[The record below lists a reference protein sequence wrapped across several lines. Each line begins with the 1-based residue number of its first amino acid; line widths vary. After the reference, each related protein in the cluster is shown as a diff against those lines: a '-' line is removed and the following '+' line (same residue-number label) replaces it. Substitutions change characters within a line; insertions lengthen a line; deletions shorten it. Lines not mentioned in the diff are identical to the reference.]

1 MRKLIVLLISLPV
14 VCMLAGFVPVNKQQE
29 HRREIAD
36 TIFINGKVYTVETNQ
51 PWAEVVAISKG
62 KIIYVGD
69 AHGVKKYEGKNTKVI
84 DLKGKMLLPG
94 FVDSHLHASETVNS
108 LYSVNLISGRT
119 IEAYIQ
125 MVEKYAKE
133 HSDVSVIHGA
143 GWSNTLFPTTGPTKE
158 SLDAVIKDIPVA
170 LISEDYHSIWVNSK
184 ALEIAGIT
192 KDTSNPEGGVI
203 ERDEKGEPSGTLRDT
218 ATNLVLDKLPKF
230 NTEQYKEGLAVFQEL
245 AASNGYTQVNDVL
258 VPQQD
263 IVIEALTMLEKEQA
277 LSVRHNLSLAV
288 QPSEGESRIPYLK
301 EQRAK
306 LQGPLVKM
314 NTVKLFMDGVLE
326 GGTAFLHETYN
337 NKTNYYG
344 VPVWEKESYAH
355 LIQTLDEEKF
365 QIHVHSVGDAAT
377 TETLDAFASAQQQN
391 RKRDSRHKIT
401 HLQLVEESDFKRFK
415 DLGIIGVPQ
424 PAWFLKNGAYFSQA
438 VDLLG
443 EERAS
448 KQYPMQSFIKEG
460 VMLASASDYPVTHGK
475 YFSPLAGI
483 QMGINRTDVQDT
495 NPEHVL
501 NPKEKVSL
509 EAMIK
514 SYTLNGAYANF
525 LEKETGSLKVGK
537 KADFVVLEKNL
548 FEIPE
553 QNIHKTKILLTL
565 LEGKET
571 YRHPDFQ

>member
-1 MRKLIVLLISLPV
+1 MKKLIFLLISLTMS
-14 VCMLAGFVPVNKQQE
+14 CMLVGFVPVTQQQE
-29 HRREIAD
+29 HSKEIAD
-36 TIFINGKVYTVETNQ
+36 TIFINGKVYTVEVKQ
-51 PWAEVVAISKG
+51 PWAEAVAIAKG

-69 AHGVKKYEGKNTKVI
+69 TKGAKKYEGKNTKVI
-84 DLKGKMLLPG
+84 DLKEKMLLPG

-108 LYSVNLISGRT
+108 LYSVNLISIRT
-119 IEAYIQ
+119 IEEYIQ

-133 HSDVSVIHGA
+133 NSDAKVIHGA
-143 GWSNTLFPTTGPTKE
+143 GWSNTLFPSKGPTKE
-158 SLDAVIKDIPVA
+158 SLDAVVKDIPVA
-170 LISEDYHSIWVNSK
+170 LISEDYHSVWVNSK
-184 ALEIAGIT
+184 ALEVAGIT
-192 KDTSNPEGGVI
+192 KDTPNPEGGVI
-203 ERDEKGEPSGTLRDT
+203 ERDANGEPSGTLRDT

-230 NTEQYKEGLAVFQEL
+230 NTEQYKEALTVFQEL
-245 AASNGYTQVNDVL
+245 AASNGYTQANDVV

-263 IVIEALTMLEKEQA
+263 AVIDALTMLEKEQA

-326 GGTAFLHETYN
+326 GGTAYLHEPYN

-344 VPVWEKESYAH
+344 VPVWEKEAYAH
-355 LIQTLDEEKF
+355 MIQSLDQEKF
-365 QIHVHSVGDAAT
+365 QIHVHSIGDAAT

-391 RKRDSRHKIT
+391 GKRDSRHKIT

-424 PAWFLKNGAYFSQA
+424 PTWFLKDEAYFSQA

-443 EERAS
+443 EERANQ
-448 KQYPMQSFIKEG
+448 QYPMQSFIKEG
-460 VMLASASDYPVTHGK
+460 VVMASASDYPITQGE
-475 YFSPLAGI
+475 YFPPLAGI
-483 QMGINRTDVQDT
+483 QMGMTRTDLQDT
-495 NPEHVL
+495 NPKHVL

-509 EAMIK
+509 EDMIK
-514 SYTLNGAYANF
+514 SYTINGAYANF
-525 LEKETGSLKVGK
+525 LEKETGSIKVGK
-537 KADFVVLEKNL
+537 KADLVVLDKNL
-548 FEIPE
+548 FEVPE
-553 QNIHKTKILLTL
+553 QDIHKTKILLTL